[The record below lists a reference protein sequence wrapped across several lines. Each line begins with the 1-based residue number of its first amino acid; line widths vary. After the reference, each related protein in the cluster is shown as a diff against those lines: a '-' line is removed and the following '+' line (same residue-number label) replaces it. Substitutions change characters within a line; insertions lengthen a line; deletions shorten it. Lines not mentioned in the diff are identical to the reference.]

1 VGVEVLTEVVKFIN
15 WGGAIAALLGV
26 GALVASG
33 QLVLKREM
41 AKMEKQLEESNVQR
55 DAYMHLAI
63 GSQQLAGRAANTT
76 IDVAQRVIKGGE

>member
-1 VGVEVLTEVVKFIN
+1 MGVEVLTEIVKFIN
-15 WGGAIAALLGV
+15 WGGVIAAFIFFGGLV
-26 GALVASG
+26 GTG

-41 AKMEKQLEESNVQR
+41 TRLEKQLEESNVQR

-63 GSQQLAGRAANTT
+63 GNQQLAGRAADTT